1 MTDAPYIL
9 YGDEGSG
16 SGPVEMALA
25 EIGAPVEL
33 RRVPLEGD
41 HQLAAEYRRINPMGR
56 IPTLVL
62 PDGTVVTELI
72 AILLTLD
79 DRHRAAGLLPAP
91 GEPARAVA
99 LRWTALLCGEFYPH
113 VTRWDYPDRFLPGA
127 DPAQVQALRDR
138 AQAMGRDILRLIET
152 QALTG
157 PGPYLLADR
166 FSLADLVIATL
177 SRWIGGRQWTPTNC
191 PRIEAL
197 AQAVAA
203 RPATAAIW
211 RRHRLESAA

>member
-1 MTDAPYIL
+1 MADTRYIL

-33 RRVPLEGD
+33 RAVPLKD
-41 HQLAAEYRRINPMGR
+41 DRQLSAEYRRINPMGR

-62 PDGTVVTELI
+62 PDDGTVVTELL

-79 DRHRAAGLLPAP
+79 DRHREAGLLPSP
-91 GEPARAVA
+91 GDSARAVA
-99 LRWTALLCGEFYPH
+99 LRWMALLTGEFYPH
-113 VTRWDYPDRFLPGA
+113 VTRWDYPERFSA
-127 DPAQVQALRDR
+127 DPAHAPAIRDR
-138 AQAMGRDILRLIET
+138 AQEMGRDILRLIET

-157 PGPYLLADR
+157 PGPYLLGGR

-177 SRWIGGRQWTPTNC
+177 SRWMGGRQWTPANC
-191 PRIEAL
+191 PRIETL
-197 AQAVAA
+197 TEAVAA
-203 RPATAAIW
+203 RPAIAAIW
-211 RRHRLESAA
+211 RRHRLGPA